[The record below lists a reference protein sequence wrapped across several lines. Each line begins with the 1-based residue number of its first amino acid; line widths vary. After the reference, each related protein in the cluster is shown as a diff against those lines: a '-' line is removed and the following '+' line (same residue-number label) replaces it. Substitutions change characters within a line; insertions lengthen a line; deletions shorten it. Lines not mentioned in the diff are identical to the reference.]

1 MASPPLSEFTSFSFQ
16 GTSLDSSWHGITRL
30 DSSAEDIIQDTSLNY
45 SLLTTNQW
53 VTRSLKK
60 ASLQLDE
67 QGIIS
72 VQITRINPFTKLEAS
87 ASATPTPGWED

>member
-16 GTSLDSSWHGITRL
+16 GTSLDSSWHEITPL

-45 SLLTTNQW
+45 SPSTTNQW

-60 ASLQLDE
+60 ASLYLDE
-67 QGIIS
+67 TGTV
-72 VQITRINPFTKLEAS
+72 VQVVGGDA
-87 ASATPTPGWED
+87 APTPGWED